1 MFQEQHAAIA
11 YFLGGAHHCKPA
23 HWKMSDLM
31 FRVDLQQINSTQ
43 NYTLKQFSVIQPTTS
58 KTAEAPHLAFA
69 AGLTLKS
76 DNNGLVGFSVN
87 GKDLNLRSIESSI
100 TNEIYVY
107 ETLPKNTTYRT
118 TIYRTPKRAELFPI
132 EAKSKEVLQSGDI
145 PPHMYG
151 STITLVV
158 KSSLKSGEAVLIGGN
173 LLTNNPSPIEIMLG
187 KINVWQEKSSGSV
200 FSLTFDLEKEIFN
213 WKKRELEIVPRAN
226 HLKKIHG
233 ERLYIF
239 GGVNLETQMRY
250 DVKPVIVDIETWSIL
265 STITTD
271 DFPQQKISGQGFIQ
285 VVLVTGL

>member
-1 MFQEQHAAIA
+1 
-11 YFLGGAHHCKPA
+11 
-23 HWKMSDLM
+23 
-31 FRVDLQQINSTQ
+31 
-43 NYTLKQFSVIQPTTS
+43 
-58 KTAEAPHLAFA
+58 
-69 AGLTLKS
+69 
-76 DNNGLVGFSVN
+76 
-87 GKDLNLRSIESSI
+87 
-100 TNEIYVY
+100 
-107 ETLPKNTTYRT
+107 
-118 TIYRTPKRAELFPI
+118 
-132 EAKSKEVLQSGDI
+132 
-145 PPHMYG
+145 MYG

-173 LLTNNPSPIEIMLG
+173 LLTNNPSPVEIMLG

-213 WKKRELEIVPRAN
+213 WKKRELEIEPRA
-226 HLKKIHG
+226 HHSTMIHG

-285 VVLVTGL
+285 VVLVIGL